1 MSISDGC
8 TRWMD
13 EARRW
18 MSIDGSFT
26 VKFSIAGGDGVAAA
40 LNAAAGM
47 LVLGTVK
54 DSISSDRAIWG

>member
-1 MSISDGC
+1 
-8 TRWMD
+8 MD